1 MAFGKLHLHPL
12 SNESNEQNNQP
23 KPKNTMSL
31 IRYINPEIT
40 APGFGNLRDQFSRL
54 FDMAFPT
61 RAVESLGDWTPALDA
76 HEDKDKYLVTLDIP
90 GLKREDLTVSVQD
103 GVLTVSGERKMEK
116 DVTEGTVH
124 RTERYY
130 GKFSRSVS
138 LPVAVRADKVSAV
151 YKDGVL
157 KVEIPKAEEA
167 KPKTVE
173 VKVS

>member
-1 MAFGKLHLHPL
+1 
-12 SNESNEQNNQP
+12 
-23 KPKNTMSL
+23 MSL
-31 IRYINPEIT
+31 IRYINPELT
-40 APGFGNLRDQFSRL
+40 TSALSGLRDPLSRL
-54 FDMAFPT
+54 FDLAFPS
-61 RAVESLGDWTPALDA
+61 RAAESFGDWTPALDA
-76 HEDKDKYLVTLDIP
+76 HEDNDKYVVSTDIP
-90 GLKREDLTVSVQD
+90 GLKKEDINVSVHD
-103 GVLTVSGERKMEK
+103 GVLTVSGERKSEK
-116 DVTEGTVH
+116 DVKEGTVH

-157 KVEIPKAEEA
+157 TVEIPKAEEA